1 MFAAVLLLPSRDT
14 AASHAVAKAEC
25 VSSSCGDRLL
35 QTVNLCV
42 NPSVGQKLL
51 ADVLEAQRRDK
62 AQFPELRHVF
72 IQPGAGD
79 AALVSYCES
88 SGLRVHEGCVLVELS
103 P

>member
-1 MFAAVLLLPSRDT
+1 MLLLRLRDT
-14 AASHAVAKAEC
+14 AASLAAATNEC
-25 VSSSCGDRLL
+25 ISSSCGDRLL

-42 NPSVGQKLL
+42 NPSVGHKLMTE
-51 ADVLEAQRRDK
+51 VLEAQRRDE